1 MAPKAKPDS
10 ALVAWAKELRQATAL
25 EEKMKQIEKMR
36 KEAPQHHLPS
46 HTPKGR
52 PKRKAKKAR

>member
-10 ALVAWAKELRQATAL
+10 ALVAWAKELRQAAAL

-36 KEAPQHHLPS
+36 KEAPPRHELP
-46 HTPKGR
+46 TKKAKG
-52 PKRKAKKAR
+52 KRKAR